1 MKIGILTSGGDTPGM
16 NAVIRGFAIRARAL
30 GHDVVG
36 IKYGWKG
43 LMEGLFTEIPYE
55 YDELISRGGTIL
67 YSGRTNPFKRADGV
81 DMIRQTFKA
90 HGLDAVVAIGGDDTL
105 GVANRLTQEGL
116 PMVGV
121 PKTIDNDLDATDYTF
136 GFNTAYSIAAEAM
149 ENMKTT
155 ARSHGRILVVEIMG
169 RHAGWLTLYSG
180 IAAGAHA
187 ILIPEYPLDMST
199 VAEML
204 KKRFKNPETSWAIVA
219 VSEGYELESQEVN
232 GVETDEF
239 GHVRLEKLK
248 IGEKVAEFLEKE
260 VGVTSRAVVLSY
272 LQRSGSPSPYDRMLS
287 TRLGVAAADLVH
299 EEKFAMMP
307 ALRGTKIVPVPLDEA
322 VNNLKLV
329 DEEHWKLAKK
339 IMGLE

>member
-16 NAVIRGFAIRARAL
+16 NAVIRGFAMRARGL
-30 GHDVVG
+30 GHEVIG

-43 LMEGLFTEIPYE
+43 LMDGLFMEIPMD
-55 YDELISRGGTIL
+55 YDELIAKGGTIL
-67 YSGRTNPFKRADGV
+67 YSGRTNPFKRDDGV
-81 DMIRQTFKA
+81 ARIRKTFKE

-105 GVANRLTQEGL
+105 GVANKLTQEGL

-136 GFNTAYSIAAEAM
+136 GFNTAYSIAANAM

-155 ARSHGRILVVEIMG
+155 ARSHGRILVVEVMG
-169 RHAGWLTLYSG
+169 RHAGWLTLYAG

-187 ILIPEYPLDMST
+187 ILIPEFPLDMQT
-199 VAEML
+199 VASL
-204 KKRFKNPETSWAIVA
+204 IRKRFENPETAWAIVA
-219 VSEGYELESQEVN
+219 VSEGYEFTSQQTE

-260 VGVTSRAVVLSY
+260 VGATARAVVLSY
-272 LQRSGSPSPYDRMLS
+272 LQRSGAPSPYDRVLS
-287 TRLGVAAADLVH
+287 TRLGIAAADLVH
-299 EEKFAMMP
+299 ERKFAMMP
-307 ALRGTKIVPVPLDEA
+307 SLRGTKIVPVALNDA
-322 VNNLKLV
+322 VDRLKLV
-329 DEEHWKLAKK
+329 DEEHWDVAKK
-339 IMGLE
+339 LMGLD

>member
-16 NAVIRGFAIRARAL
+16 NAVIRGFAMRARAL
-30 GHDVVG
+30 GHEVVG

-43 LMEGLFTEIPYE
+43 LMEGIFMDIPSD
-55 YDELISRGGTIL
+55 YDDLVAKGGTIL
-67 YSGRTNPFKRADGV
+67 YSGRTNPFKREDGV
-81 DMIRQTFKA
+81 ARIRNTFKE

-105 GVANRLTQEGL
+105 GVANKLTEEGL

-155 ARSHGRILVVEIMG
+155 ARSHGRIIVVEIMG
-169 RHAGWLTLYSG
+169 RHAGWLTLYAG
-180 IAAGAHA
+180 IASGAHA
-187 ILIPEYPLDMST
+187 ILIPEYPLDMNT
-199 VAEML
+199 VTSL
-204 KKRFKNPETSWAIVA
+204 IKKRFENPETSWAIVA
-219 VSEGYELESQEVN
+219 VSEGYEFDSHPVE

-260 VGVTSRAVVLSY
+260 VGTAARAVVLSY
-272 LQRSGSPSPYDRMLS
+272 LQRSGSPSPYDRVLS

-299 EEKFAMMP
+299 EKRFAMMP
-307 ALRGTKIVPVPLDEA
+307 SLQGTKIVPVPLSEA
-322 VNNLKLV
+322 VNRLKLV
-329 DEEHWKLAKK
+329 DDEHWEVARKL
-339 IMGLE
+339 MGID